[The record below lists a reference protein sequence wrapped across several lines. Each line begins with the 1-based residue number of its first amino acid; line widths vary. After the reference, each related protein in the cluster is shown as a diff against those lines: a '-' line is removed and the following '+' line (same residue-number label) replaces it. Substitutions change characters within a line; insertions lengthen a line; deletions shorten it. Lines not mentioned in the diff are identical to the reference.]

1 MDTVE
6 EKKVSSTKLVVI
18 DTQTRVAHSYVGT
31 YKCGEAHL
39 PDPNDDNEGYTAV
52 EITEQLNAFLEAAD
66 EARYR
71 AIAAKELAEKQGKA
85 MVEATKEYNAW
96 FDRLVPEEE
105 VEQVE

>member
-18 DTQTRVAHSYVGT
+18 DTQKRVAHSYVGT

-39 PDPNDDNEGYTAV
+39 PDPNEDDYTAV
-52 EITEQLNAFLEAAD
+52 EMTEQLSAFLHAAD

-71 AIAAKELAEKQGKA
+71 AIAAKELAEKNGKA
-85 MVEATKEYNAW
+85 MVEATKEYDAW
-96 FDRLVPEEE
+96 FERLVRKSP
-105 VEQVE
+105 V

>member
-1 MDTVE
+1 MDTV

-39 PDPNDDNEGYTAV
+39 PDPNEDNGYTAV
-52 EITEQLNAFLEAAD
+52 EMTEQLSEFLHAAD

-85 MVEATKEYNAW
+85 MVEATKEYDAW
-96 FDRLVPEEE
+96 FERLVRKSP
-105 VEQVE
+105 V